1 MAIDLSA
8 LFGAAPD
15 YSSMLSPEQQQQMG
29 KQANQQALLGSLV
42 ALLGAS
48 GPQSRPVGTGQAIAG
63 ALGAGMGA
71 YQSSFDTTLKQLLT
85 AQQLGDA
92 KQKQEARKRY
102 QEALKAA
109 TSTQPVGI
117 GLTQTGPGSQAQ
129 MLQEQTGEFG
139 QEGIDATLRSLQSNV
154 NLPQQQKVDFDKLR
168 EAALMFAADQDP
180 IEAAKLLQPK
190 EGKEKFEILSAEQKQ
205 ALNLPTNRPYQISST
220 GKVSE
225 IGSGPQS
232 VVNVMPAETVRQQGY
247 GKFGVEQNTAI
258 FQAGQSAVKNIGKID
273 ETLKLIKEGSPTTG
287 LGAELINNINRTK
300 LLFTDS
306 NKNIKDVSDTELLN
320 SLLGADVFPQIG
332 ALGIGARG
340 LDTPAEREFL
350 RQVMTGTI
358 NMNKDTLVRLTSLR
372 KKYEEKS
379 LNDYNKA
386 VEEGQLDDLFQFS
399 GLPKRKLTVPSGQG
413 LPQGVTVR
421 KRGN

>member
-8 LFGAAPD
+8 LFGAPPD
-15 YSSMLSPEQQQQMG
+15 YSSILGPEQQAQMG

-48 GPQSRPVGTGQAIAG
+48 GPQSRPVGTGQALAG
-63 ALGAGMGA
+63 ALGASMGA
-71 YQSSFDTTLKQLLT
+71 YQNSFDTTLRQLLT
-85 AQQLGDA
+85 SQQLGDA
-92 KQKQEARKRY
+92 RRKQEQRSAFD
-102 QEALKAA
+102 KAIAGA
-109 TSTQPVGI
+109 TTTRTVGT
-117 GLTQTGPGSQAQ
+117 GLTQTGEGSQAQ
-129 MLQEQTGEFG
+129 MLADQTADFG
-139 QEGIDATLRSLQSNV
+139 DAGTAATVGALQSNV
-154 NLPQQQKVDFDKLR
+154 NLPREQTVDFNKLVQ
-168 EAALMFAADQDP
+168 AISIIDP
-180 IEAAKLLQPK
+180 VEAAKLMQPK
-190 EGKEKFEILSAEQKQ
+190 EGKEKFTVMSTEQKQ
-205 ALNLPTNRPYQISST
+205 AFGLPTNRPYQISST

-225 IGSGPQS
+225 VGSGPQS

-258 FQAGQSAVKNIGKID
+258 FQSGQSAVRNIAKID
-273 ETLKLIKEGSPTTG
+273 ETLNLINQGTATTG
-287 LGAELINNINRTK
+287 IGADLINNINRTK

-306 NKNIKDVSDTELLN
+306 NKNIKEVSDTELLN

-332 ALGIGARG
+332 ALGIGAKG

-358 NMNKDTLVRLTSLR
+358 NMNKDTLLRMTNLR

-379 LNDYNKA
+379 LTQYNKA

-399 GLPKRKLTVPSGQG
+399 GLPKKKLAVPKIIES
-413 LPQGVTVR
+413 
-421 KRGN
+421 NF

>member
-1 MAIDLSA
+1 MAIDLSS

-63 ALGAGMGA
+63 ALGAGLGA
-71 YQSSFDTTLKQLLT
+71 YQNSFDTTLKQLLT
-85 AQQLGDA
+85 AQQLGEA
-92 KQKQEARKRY
+92 KRKQEQRA
-102 QEALKAA
+102 AFDKAIAGA
-109 TSTQPVGI
+109 TTTRTIGT
-117 GLTQTGPGSQAQ
+117 GLTQTGEGSQAE
-129 MLQEQTGEFG
+129 MLAEQTADFG
-139 QEGIDATLRSLQSNV
+139 DAGTKATLGALQSNV
-154 NLPQQQKVDFDKLR
+154 NLPKETRIDFDKLVQ
-168 EAALMFAADQDP
+168 AIALSGADP
-180 IEAAKLLQPK
+180 IEAAKLMQPK
-190 EGKEKFEILSAEQKQ
+190 EGKEKFTVMSAEQKQ
-205 ALNLPTNRPYQISST
+205 AFGLPTNRPYQISST
-220 GKVSE
+220 GKVAE

-232 VVNVMPAETVRQQGY
+232 VVQVMPAESERQKGY

-258 FQAGQSAVKNIGKID
+258 FQAGQSAVKNIAKID
-273 ETLKLIKEGSPTTG
+273 ETLNLIEQGSPTTG
-287 LGAELINNINRTK
+287 LGAEIINNINRTK

-332 ALGIGARG
+332 ALGIGAKG

-358 NMNKDTLVRLTSLR
+358 NMNKDTLIRMTNLR

-379 LNDYNKA
+379 LTQYNKA

-399 GLPKRKLTVPSGQG
+399 GLPKQKLTVPSGQG
-413 LPQGVTVR
+413 LPPGVTVR

>member
-1 MAIDLSA
+1 MDELIAS
-8 LFGAAPD
+8 LFGSAPD
-15 YSSMLSPEQQQQMG
+15 YSSAMSPTQMKTMQQ
-29 KQANQQALLGSLV
+29 NALAQGGIGSLI

-48 GPQSRPVGTGQAIAG
+48 GQTTRPISTQQALAG
-63 ALGAGMGA
+63 ALGAGFGG
-71 YQSSFDTTLKQLLT
+71 YQSSFDNTLKQMLA
-85 AQQLGDA
+85 AQQLGEY
-92 KQKQEARKRY
+92 KRKQERQALFEKGVADATTAR
-102 QEALKAA
+102 
-109 TSTQPVGI
+109 TIGT
-117 GLTQTGPGSQAQ
+117 GLTQTGEGSQAQ
-129 MLQEQTGEFG
+129 MLAEQTADFG
-139 QEGIDATLRSLQSNV
+139 DAGTKATLGALQSNV
-154 NLPQQQKVDFDKLR
+154 NLPKETRIDFDKLVQ
-168 EAALMFAADQDP
+168 AIALSGVDP
-180 IEAAKLLQPK
+180 IEAAKLMQPK
-190 EGKEKFEILSAEQKQ
+190 EGKEKFTVMSAEQKQ
-205 ALNLPTNRPYQISST
+205 AFGLPTNRPYQISST
-220 GKVSE
+220 GKVAE

-258 FQAGQSAVKNIGKID
+258 FQAGQSAVKNIAKID
-273 ETLKLIKEGSPTTG
+273 ETLNLIEQGSPTTG

-332 ALGIGARG
+332 ALGIGAKG

-358 NMNKDTLVRLTSLR
+358 SMNKDTLIRMTNLR

-379 LNDYNKA
+379 LNQYNKA

-399 GLPKRKLTVPSGQG
+399 GLPKRKLTVPKSI
-413 LPQGVTVR
+413 TV
-421 KRGN
+421 NY